1 MARQNHGL
9 RMTGDSYL
17 KEINGAFRKTKLIFA
32 FLLLMIGL
40 AIVFPSNIWS
50 VIREANVRFSRQE
63 RDWLTRHPA
72 ILAAPD
78 PDFPPFEYY
87 DEKGLYRGI
96 AADFIAL
103 IEKRLGI
110 HFKIIRLKNWDEVLE
125 KARTRQIDMVT
136 AASRTPQREQYLRF
150 TTSFIELPA
159 AIIVRQNVRQNLTMA
174 DLKGMKVSVVYR
186 YAAHDYISNMYPDMN
201 LDLVPDVQTGLSKV
215 SFGMVDAMVAN
226 IATVSYNIEKE
237 KITNLR
243 MAGESGFVYRLAF
256 APCKGNW
263 ELNSILE
270 KGLGV
275 ITPEEKQKIYRK
287 WITLQQN
294 SWLNS
299 RKFWIGIGGG
309 LGVVLLFAGGILVW
323 NRSLRQRVEEKTAAL
338 KLKIIEHQMAQKTIQ
353 ESETRYRQ
361 IIDNTKN
368 GVVVL
373 KAENNGNDFIFLDLN
388 KSGETIDSLKKE
400 DVIGKSVLDVF
411 PGLKAF
417 GLFDV
422 LKRVWETGNA
432 EHHPVARYRDNR
444 ISVWRDTFVY
454 QLPSGEIVTVYSDE
468 TELKSLQAETIR
480 AAHLASIGELAAGVA
495 HEINNPINSVI
506 NLSQVLVNESGSQS
520 LPYDIGGRIIK
531 EGNRIAAIVGSLL
544 AFARDSKDR
553 KNLIS
558 VRDILSET
566 LSLTEAQVRKDGI
579 DLKTAIPADLPY
591 VMGCF
596 QQIQQVFLNL
606 INNARYALNQ
616 KHPDGDENKILEI
629 SAKPVFYADRQYVRI
644 AFTDHGIGIGTGD
657 IEHVMNPFF
666 TTKPAGD
673 GTGLGLSIGHGIIS
687 DHGGTL
693 KIESCEG
700 QFTQVTIDL
709 PAGETDGV

>member
-1 MARQNHGL
+1 
-9 RMTGDSYL
+9 MT
-17 KEINGAFRKTKLIFA
+17 RKIKSIFLFFLLIF
-32 FLLLMIGL
+32 GL
-40 AIVFPSNIWS
+40 ATAIPVDVWG
-50 VIREANVRFSRQE
+50 VRFSQQE
-63 RDWLTRHPA
+63 RDWLAEHPV

-103 IEKRLGI
+103 IEKRLAI
-110 HFKIIRLKNWDEVLE
+110 QFKIVRLKNWDEVLE
-125 KARTRQIDMVT
+125 NARTRKIDMVT
-136 AASRTPQREQYLRF
+136 AASRTPQREKYLRF
-150 TTSFIELPA
+150 TSSFIELPA

-174 DLKGMKVSVVYR
+174 ELKGMKVSVVYR
-186 YAAHDYISNMYPDMN
+186 YAAHDYINNTYPDMI
-201 LDLVPDVQTGLSKV
+201 LDLVPDVQTGLRKV
-215 SFGMVDAMVAN
+215 SFGMADAMIAN
-226 IATVSYNIEKE
+226 IATVSYNIEKD

-243 MAGESGFVYRLAF
+243 IAGESGFVYRLAF

-270 KGLGV
+270 KGMGL
-275 ITPEEKQKIYRK
+275 ISSEEKQKIYRK
-287 WITLQQN
+287 WITLQQD
-294 SWLNS
+294 SLLDS
-299 RKFWIGIGGG
+299 RKFWISIGGG
-309 LGVVLLFAGGILVW
+309 LGTVLLFAGGILVW
-323 NRSLRQRVEEKTAAL
+323 NRSLRKRVEEKTAAL

-373 KAENNGNDFIFLDLN
+373 KAKNNGEDFIILDLN

-400 DVIGKSVLDVF
+400 AVIGRNVLDVF
-411 PGLKAF
+411 PGLKEF

-422 LKRVWETGNA
+422 LKRVWETGRA
-432 EHHPVARYRDNR
+432 EYHPVARYRDSR

-454 QLPSGEIVTVYSDE
+454 RLPSGEIVTVYSDE
-468 TELKSLQAETIR
+468 TELKALQAETIR

-506 NLSQVLVNESGSQS
+506 NLAQILINESDTQS
-520 LPYDIGGRIIK
+520 LPQDIAGRIIK
-531 EGNRIAAIVGSLL
+531 EGNRIAAIVGNLL
-544 AFARDSKDR
+544 AFARDRKDR
-553 KNLIS
+553 KNP
-558 VRDILSET
+558 VNVCDIMNET

-579 DLKTAIPADLPY
+579 DLKTDIPSDLPY
-591 VMGCF
+591 IMGHL
-596 QQIQQVFLNL
+596 QQIQQVFLNI

-616 KHPDGDENKILEI
+616 KYPDSDENKVLEI
-629 SAKPVFYADRQYVRI
+629 AAETVKRDNRQYVRI
-644 AFTDHGIGIGTGD
+644 TFTDQGIGISAGN

-687 DHGGTL
+687 DHDGKL
-693 KIESCEG
+693 KIESSEG
-700 QFTQVTIDL
+700 GFTRVVIDL
-709 PAGETDGV
+709 PVGVTDGP